1 MMKKLL
7 TPSLTGA
14 TPTGLPSWAKGVI
27 AIAVTGAA
35 AFIGY
40 KIYKLITDKQA
51 KEDRQREKDVEK
63 DIDRS
68 ITKGNEKLNAN
79 YTTAQYI
86 SYANSIFDELN
97 GFGAGSALVIE
108 KALMAMKNDLD
119 ILNLIKAYGTRQ
131 RTVFG
136 INKAGKQ
143 DLISTLATEWVA
155 LNNRSK
161 KKINNDWANKNIK
174 YRLT

>member
-1 MMKKLL
+1 MKNLQIQ
-7 TPSLTGA
+7 
-14 TPTGLPSWAKGVI
+14 GLPSWAKGII
-27 AIAVTGAA
+27 AITVTGTAV
-35 AFIGY
+35 FLGY
-40 KIYKLITDKQA
+40 KIYKLVTDKQG
-51 KEDRQREKDVEK
+51 KEDKEREKDIEK
-63 DIDRS
+63 DIDKS
-68 ITKGNEKLNAN
+68 ITKENVKLNAN

-119 ILNLIKAYGTRQ
+119 VLNLIKAYGTRQ

-143 DLISTLATEWVA
+143 DLISSLSTEWVA
-155 LNNRSK
+155 LNNSSK
-161 KKINNDWANKNIK
+161 KKINNDWANKGIK
-174 YRLT
+174 YKLT

>member
-1 MMKKLL
+1 MKNLQ
-7 TPSLTGA
+7 TQ
-14 TPTGLPSWAKGVI
+14 GLPSWAKGVI

-35 AFIGY
+35 VFIGY
-40 KIYKLITDKQA
+40 KIYKLITDKQG
-51 KEDRQREKDVEK
+51 KEDKEREKDIEK
-63 DIDRS
+63 DIDKS

-108 KALMAMKNDLD
+108 KTLMAMKNDLD
-119 ILNLIKAYGTRQ
+119 VLNLIKAYGTRQ

-143 DLISTLATEWVA
+143 DLISSLATEWVA
-155 LNNRSK
+155 LNNSSK
-161 KKINNDWANKNIK
+161 KKINNDWANKGIK
-174 YRLT
+174 YKLT